1 MYIYI
6 YLYLPY
12 IKKLDE
18 ESVEKQFDE
27 VVPYCTGIGI
37 CAFICLIMSMWNMY
51 SWYSIP
57 MVIFIFWG
65 IIMSANF
72 IQSGIFG
79 NITFLIIIILILF
92 SNKYI
97 DGSGK
102 TNYK

>member
-1 MYIYI
+1 
-6 YLYLPY
+6 
-12 IKKLDE
+12 
-18 ESVEKQFDE
+18 
-27 VVPYCTGIGI
+27 
-37 CAFICLIMSMWNMY
+37 MY

-102 TNYK
+102 TYYK